1 MGPALFILLDF
12 GAALRVYRLQMAI
25 LAESETGLASG
36 FSRLLPA
43 FPGFSFRRRRVGVRV
58 RVGERMLGISIS
70 TEACII
76 SLAAPM

>member
-43 FPGFSFRRRRVGVRV
+43 FPGFSFFA
-58 RVGERMLGISIS
+58 VGEWESESESENECSAFQYQRRH
-70 TEACII
+70 A
-76 SLAAPM
+76 